1 MIGGSFDP
9 IHYGHL
15 AIAEE
20 ARVALGL
27 QRVVFVPAAWQPLK
41 ANPPVASSDHRLVM
55 VQRACVGNPAFD
67 VSPIEVEREG
77 LSYTV
82 TTLESLAASIT
93 ATWYLILGAD
103 AVASLPRWRAVERI
117 LELARIVVVGRPGVP
132 FDRAGLVE
140 HVPALAG
147 RLSVFDGP
155 HLDLSSSE
163 LRQRIADGKPI
174 RYLTPDAVVDYVTA
188 HRLYQPG

>member
-27 QRVVFVPAAWQPLK
+27 QRVVFVPTAWQPLK
-41 ANPPVASSDHRLVM
+41 ANPPGASSDHRLVM
-55 VQRACVGNPAFD
+55 VQRACAGNPAFD

-82 TTLESLAASIT
+82 TTLESLAASTT

-117 LELARIVVVGRPGVP
+117 LELASIVVIGRPGVS
-132 FDRAGLVE
+132 FDRTGLVE

-147 RLSVFDGP
+147 RLSVLDGP

-163 LRQRIADGKPI
+163 LRQRIAAGKPI
-174 RYLTPDAVVDYVTA
+174 RYLTPDAVVDYITA
-188 HRLYQPG
+188 HQLYQPG